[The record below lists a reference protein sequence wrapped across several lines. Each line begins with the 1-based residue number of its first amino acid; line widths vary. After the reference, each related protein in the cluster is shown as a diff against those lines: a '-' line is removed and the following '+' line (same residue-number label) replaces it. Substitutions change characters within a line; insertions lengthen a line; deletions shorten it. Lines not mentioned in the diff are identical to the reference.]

1 MTASSIVWDRLI
13 EVFSKRSF
21 IILMQT
27 RRDINAEQ
35 TY

>member
-1 MTASSIVWDRLI
+1 MTASSIVWDSLR
-13 EVFSKRSF
+13 EVFSKRSL
-21 IILMQT
+21 IILMQI